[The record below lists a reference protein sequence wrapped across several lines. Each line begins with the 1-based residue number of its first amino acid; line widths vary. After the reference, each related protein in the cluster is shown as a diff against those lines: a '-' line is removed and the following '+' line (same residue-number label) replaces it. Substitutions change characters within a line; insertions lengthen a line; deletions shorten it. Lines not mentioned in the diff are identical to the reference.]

1 LEALTLLLLWLLADP
16 AAQAAGQAGTASGS
30 VTLNGRTAR
39 LAYAYASAAPGMFD
53 KTSEDT
59 RILLSDVPLPDA
71 TRADVFDLVALGRTG
86 RATVVE
92 VLINSSGAI
101 ISGAFH
107 AAEFKGM
114 VSATGM
120 HVFTPRDVT
129 RTAISGRLATTPG
142 VHEFMGVRFSYD
154 ATFSAPI
161 PRALTDVERE
171 ASLKSPTALAAGA
184 HLAAIVAGNLPAFL
198 TTLSRE
204 ASVAYRRADAA
215 TRFAQLRADFP
226 PDSRVVELVPQV
238 DGAVLAKTEG
248 HEGGLAIGNT
258 IRLVLEGGLW
268 KAAER
273 P

>member
-1 LEALTLLLLWLLADP
+1 LEALTVLLLWLLAP

-39 LAYAYASAAPGMFD
+39 LAYAYATAAPGMFD

-59 RILLSDVPLPDA
+59 RILLSDVPLLDA
-71 TRADVFDLVALGRTG
+71 TRADIFDLVALGRTG
-86 RATVVE
+86 RATIVD
-92 VLINSSGAI
+92 VLIDSRGAV

-114 VSATGM
+114 ISATGM
-120 HVFTPRDVT
+120 HVFTPREVT
-129 RTAISGRLATTPG
+129 RTSISGRLATTPG
-142 VHEFMGVRFSYD
+142 AHEFMGVRFTYE

-161 PRALTDVERE
+161 PRPPTAAERE
-171 ASLKSPTALAAGA
+171 AALKSPPALAAGA
-184 HLAAIVAGNLPAFL
+184 YLAAIVSGDLVAFQA
-198 TTLSRE
+198 TLSRE
-204 ASVAYRRADAA
+204 AAAAYRGADAQI
-215 TRFAQLRADFP
+215 RFAQLRADFP
-226 PDSRVVELVPQV
+226 ADSGVVELIPQA
-238 DGAVLAKTEG
+238 DGAVLAKIEG

-268 KAAER
+268 KATER